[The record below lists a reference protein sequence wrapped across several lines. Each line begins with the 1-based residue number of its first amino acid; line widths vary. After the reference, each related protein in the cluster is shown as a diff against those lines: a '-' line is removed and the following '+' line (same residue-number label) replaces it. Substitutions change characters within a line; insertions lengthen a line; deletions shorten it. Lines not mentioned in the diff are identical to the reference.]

1 LAEVPSLT
9 VGFHPLYS
17 FLLGIVQRQG
27 IRNTLI
33 SYVGLAIGFANT
45 IFVLPRLVTTSQLG
59 LVGVLVFLATM
70 GAQVGMFGFASAG
83 LRYFPYFRNQ
93 GRNHAGF
100 LPLLLGLPLLGFV
113 VVAAGM
119 AVGKPFVLSWYDAD
133 DAALVAPHYGMAI
146 ALAGIIMLG
155 ALQDAYLKSL
165 FHTSFASFCQE
176 ILLRLLIVA
185 AALAYSAHYLSFAGF
200 VVAYAGAYAVV
211 ALLLAGYLAAIGELH
226 LRPTRQALRI
236 KPLGEMLAFGA
247 FALLSNISGTVLL
260 QVDNLMVGAKLS
272 LAAGGIYLVAT
283 NVSTAL
289 TLPFRAL
296 NKTAFSLI
304 AEYWKEDDMEKMGL
318 FYRRVTRINTLLGCY
333 LALGIGLNLNFI
345 FSLIHRPEY
354 AAGASAVIVLLAG
367 RLFDGITGVNGTIV
381 VTSPRYRLDL
391 LFNLSLAALIV
402 GLNWVLI
409 PLYGLKGAA
418 LAYCAALV
426 GINSLRTWFV
436 WRSYQLQPFDGRIPR
451 ILAVAAV
458 AGAAAWA
465 LPETGNIWLTLL
477 LRGGVLTLLYGAG
490 VLLTGTAPEA
500 VALLAKV
507 RTR

>member
-1 LAEVPSLT
+1 M
-9 VGFHPLYS
+9 
-17 FLLGIVQRQG
+17 GIVQRQG

-33 SYVGLAIGFANT
+33 SYIGLAIGFANT
-45 IFVLPRLVTTSQLG
+45 VFVLPRLITTSQLG
-59 LVGVLVFLATM
+59 LVGVLVFLATI
-70 GAQVGMFGFASAG
+70 GAQLSMFGFASAG

-100 LPLLLGLPLLGFV
+100 LPLLLGLPLLGFA
-113 VVAAGM
+113 VVAVLM
-119 AVGKPFVLSWYDAD
+119 ALGKPLVLSWYEAE
-133 DAALVAPHYGMAI
+133 DAALVAPHYGVAI
-146 ALAGIIMLG
+146 ALAGVIMLG

-200 VVAYAGAYAVV
+200 VAAYAGAYAVV
-211 ALLLAGYLAAIGELH
+211 ALLLAVYLAAIGELH
-226 LRPTRQALRI
+226 LRPTRAALRV
-236 KPLGEMLAFGA
+236 KPLGEMLAFGG

-260 QVDNLMVGAKLS
+260 QVDNFMVGTQLS
-272 LAAGGIYLVAT
+272 LAAGGIYLLAT

-304 AEYWKEDDMEKMGL
+304 AEYWKEGDLPKMGL
-318 FYRRVTRINTLLGCY
+318 FYQRVTRLNTLLGCY

-345 FSLIHRPEY
+345 FGLIHKPEY
-354 AAGASAVIVLLAG
+354 AAGAGAVLLLLAG

-381 VTSPRYRLDL
+381 VTSPRYRYDL
-391 LFNLSLAALIV
+391 GFNVSLALLIV
-402 GLNWVLI
+402 GLNWVMI
-409 PLYGLKGAA
+409 PRYGLEGAA
-418 LAYCAALV
+418 LAYCIALV
-426 GINSLRTWFV
+426 GINSIRTWFV
-436 WRSYQLQPFDGRIPR
+436 WHTYGLQPFDTRIPR

-458 AGAAAWA
+458 AGFAAWA
-465 LPETGNIWLTLL
+465 LPELGNIWLTLL
-477 LRGGVLTLLYGAG
+477 MRGGVLTVLYGAG

-500 VALLAKV
+500 VALLGKL
-507 RTR
+507 RGRNLTP